1 MALVLKNHSE
11 ITRSSISLYRDTF
24 LLVVKSSLDIF
35 FGHFKLPGMLEE
47 LDPDLMLEL
56 DKEVQS

>member
-1 MALVLKNHSE
+1 MALSFKNHAE
-11 ITRSSISLYRDTF
+11 VTRST
-24 LLVVKSSLDIF
+24 SSLERHVHITSKQCC
-35 FGHFKLPGMLEE
+35 GHLGLPGMLEE

>member
-1 MALVLKNHSE
+1 MHSPSFKKNHSE
-11 ITRSSISLYRDTF
+11 ITGSPISHYTNTF
-24 LLVVKSSLDIF
+24 LLVVEFLR
-35 FGHFKLPGMLEE
+35 HFNLPGMLEE

>member
-1 MALVLKNHSE
+1 MWLWFLRKKAEISRSNTLDTGSKIVLCG
-11 ITRSSISLYRDTF
+11 TF
-24 LLVVKSSLDIF
+24 E
-35 FGHFKLPGMLEE
+35 LPGMLEE